1 MGEKETGTVRYYV
14 RILLNIVI
22 PIIAVVLVCTV
33 GVAAVRFFLPF
44 VIGWV
49 IAMIANPLVRFLD
62 KKVRILRSFSS
73 IAIIVVVL
81 GGTVAILWA
90 LVAWMSRQMIDL
102 TENLP
107 ALKDAVQTQ
116 IDLLQLRLGGFL
128 DTLPFTVKLPFPDS
142 DTDLIDYV
150 AKYVG
155 NLGEILMPAAGNF
168 VSSIPSALIYFI
180 VTLLS
185 SYFFLVDKD
194 IISRKVSEHL
204 PSSFQRTMVEM
215 KDRAGRLVGGYFFA
229 QLKIMCLIYGILVI
243 GFLILGVQY
252 SGLIALLVAVLDFLP
267 VFGTGT
273 VLLPWAV
280 IELILGKYVP
290 GVGMLVLYGVTQLS
304 RQLLQPKL
312 VGDAMGLN
320 PLATLVFMY
329 LGFRFSG
336 VAGMILAVPVGM
348 MVIELYHVG
357 VFDGFLYN
365 CSLLI
370 KGINDFRNGAEEEG
384 IRTAGSGSMTKQAGE
399 QEKNSKTK

>member
-90 LVAWMSRQMIDL
+90 LVAWMSRQIIDL

-142 DTDLIDYV
+142 DTD
-150 AKYVG
+150 
-155 NLGEILMPAAGNF
+155 
-168 VSSIPSALIYFI
+168 
-180 VTLLS
+180 
-185 SYFFLVDKD
+185 
-194 IISRKVSEHL
+194 
-204 PSSFQRTMVEM
+204 
-215 KDRAGRLVGGYFFA
+215 
-229 QLKIMCLIYGILVI
+229 
-243 GFLILGVQY
+243 
-252 SGLIALLVAVLDFLP
+252 
-267 VFGTGT
+267 
-273 VLLPWAV
+273 
-280 IELILGKYVP
+280 
-290 GVGMLVLYGVTQLS
+290 
-304 RQLLQPKL
+304 
-312 VGDAMGLN
+312 
-320 PLATLVFMY
+320 
-329 LGFRFSG
+329 FRF
-336 VAGMILAVPVGM
+336 
-348 MVIELYHVG
+348 
-357 VFDGFLYN
+357 D
-365 CSLLI
+365 
-370 KGINDFRNGAEEEG
+370 
-384 IRTAGSGSMTKQAGE
+384 
-399 QEKNSKTK
+399 

>member
-1 MGEKETGTVRYYV
+1 MCMGEKETGTIRNYV
-14 RILLNIVI
+14 RILLNILI
-22 PIIAVVLVCTV
+22 PILTVVLVCTV

-81 GGTVAILWA
+81 GGTVAVLWA
-90 LVAWMSRQMIDL
+90 LVAWMSRQIIDL
-102 TENLP
+102 TVNLP
-107 ALKDAVQTQ
+107 VLEETIKTQ
-116 IDLLQLRLGGFL
+116 VNLLQMRLGNL
-128 DTLPFTVKLPFPDS
+128 LEALPFPVKLPIVDS
-142 DTDLIDYV
+142 NTDLIDYI
-150 AKYVG
+150 AGYVG
-155 NLGEILMPAAGNF
+155 KLGEVLMPAAGNF

-194 IISRKVSEHL
+194 VISKKVAEHL
-204 PSSFQRTMVEM
+204 PPSLHHTMAVM
-215 KDRAGRLVGGYFFA
+215 KDRTGRLVGGYFFA
-229 QLKIMCLIYGILVI
+229 QLKIMCLIYVILVI

-252 SGLIALLVAVLDFLP
+252 SGLIALLVALLDFLP

-273 VLLPWAV
+273 ILLPWAV
-280 IELILGKYVP
+280 IELILGNYFS
-290 GVGMLVLYGVTQLS
+290 GVGMLVLYGVTQLF

-320 PLATLVFMY
+320 PLSTLVFMY

-348 MVIELYHVG
+348 MVIELYHIG
-357 VFDGFLYN
+357 MFDSFLEN
-365 CSLLI
+365 CMLLI
-370 KGINDFRNGAEEEG
+370 RGINAFRHGTTEAEEEMLEEDTQKAEE
-384 IRTAGSGSMTKQAGE
+384 RAGH
-399 QEKNSKTK
+399 QE